1 MEQIIKRRYP
11 NSIPALIYAA
21 SSAPG
26 DGKPFKSEDSPK
38 KPNGPSYAFL
48 ENCVKKLNQELEDRE
63 EEWARSFRVLE
74 QKYNAMQLDYE
85 NHVTELRRELE
96 DEREKVTSYTRSR
109 ARTTSLERE
118 LENVRGKHERKTQEQ
133 STEIKTMRE
142 AHERKTQELNA
153 EIKSLRH
160 ALHDKNSV
168 ATQPQGKSG
177 KTKRSK
183 REVSNDNIPKNNL
196 DHLQKIDENFEA
208 RLASLHEVCAQK
220 DRTIEELRTT
230 CTQLQHQRQQ
240 MLAVQEQAESRR
252 MIQENSQE
260 KLDVL
265 GLENRQIREQLSQ
278 ITVEMDQQRVR

>member
-1 MEQIIKRRYP
+1 MEQIVKRRYP

-26 DGKPFKSEDSPK
+26 DGKPLKSEDSPK

-85 NHVTELRRELE
+85 NHMTDLRRELE
-96 DEREKVTSYTRSR
+96 DEREKVTSYTRTR

-118 LENVRGKHERKTQEQ
+118 LENLRGKHERKTQEQ
-133 STEIKTMRE
+133 NIEIKTMRE

-160 ALHDKNSV
+160 ALHDKKNGT
-168 ATQPQGKSG
+168 TQLHGKSG
-177 KTKRSK
+177 KTKRNK
-183 REVSNDNIPKNNL
+183 REASNDKICKDNP
-196 DHLQKIDENFEA
+196 DLQKIDENFEA
-208 RLASLHEVCAQK
+208 RLASLHEVSAQK
-220 DRTIEELRTT
+220 DRTIEELRAT
-230 CTQLQHQRQQ
+230 CTQLQHQRQE
-240 MLAVQEQAESRR
+240 MLAVQERAESRR
-252 MIQENSQE
+252 VFQETSQE

-265 GLENRQIREQLSQ
+265 NSENRQLREQLSQ

>member
-26 DGKPFKSEDSPK
+26 DGKPFKPEDSPK

-48 ENCVKKLNQELEDRE
+48 ENRVRKLNQELEDRE

-85 NHVTELRRELE
+85 NHVTDVRRELQ

-118 LENVRGKHERKTQEQ
+118 LENLREKHQRKTQEQ
-133 STEIKTMRE
+133 NTEIKNMRE
-142 AHERKTQELNA
+142 AHERKMQELNA
-153 EIKSLRH
+153 EIKTLRH
-160 ALHDKNSV
+160 AFHDKKNVS
-168 ATQPQGKSG
+168 TQPEGKNG
-177 KTKRSK
+177 KTKRNK
-183 REVSNDNIPKNNL
+183 REASKDNVIQDTEKV
-196 DHLQKIDENFEA
+196 DENFEA
-208 RLASLHEVCAQK
+208 RLASVRELCEQK

-230 CTQLQHQRQQ
+230 CIQLQHQRQE
-240 MLAVQEQAESRR
+240 MLVEKERAESRR
-252 MIQENSQE
+252 IIEENSQE
-260 KLDVL
+260 RLDVVSS
-265 GLENRQIREQLSQ
+265 ENRQIRDQLSQ
-278 ITVEMDQQRVR
+278 VTVEMDQQRVR